1 MAGNAIPRPASV
13 TGDSLGAQLVYGLSK
28 MSLSSS
34 PFTETSNNNA
44 QLTTTQTQSYHHNN
58 TNTGTR
64 EGYSPTNR
72 TSSSAGGGSSYT
84 GAVSKKQMFL
94 HLSIHLY

>member
-28 MSLSSS
+28 MSLSSA
-34 PFTETSNNNA
+34 PFTETSNNT
-44 QLTTTQTQSYHHNN
+44 QLTTAPTQSYHHNN
-58 TNTGTR
+58 TNTRTR
-64 EGYSPTNR
+64 EGYSPSNR

>member
-1 MAGNAIPRPASV
+1 
-13 TGDSLGAQLVYGLSK
+13 

-44 QLTTTQTQSYHHNN
+44 QLTTEQAQSYHN

-64 EGYSPTNR
+64 EGYSPSNR
-72 TSSSAGGGSSYT
+72 TSSSYT
-84 GAVSKKQMFL
+84 GAVSRNLMFL
-94 HLSIHLY
+94 HLLYIYTNIPLIFTVFCRVYPVNYLGK